1 MTRFLK
7 SLLAFLLLSVLT
19 ATTEPVLAD
28 DFLGGKGG
36 SPFPTF
42 LCPAGMVV
50 TGLVGKAGAVLNT
63 IQLLCG
69 KANGADGDNPYG
81 LITSVDT
88 NPDPKDPNSEAFRGG
103 GPAAAVCPT
112 LTAAKSIEVS
122 MKKWRGNYVVSQIK
136 LTCAYPA
143 DGSTVFPPK
152 VYGNDDGIGRVPA
165 SGQYSNSTSD
175 VASCPEHQLMNGLD
189 GRHGTWIDAVK
200 PHCVATAS
208 LQGG

>member
-7 SLLAFLLLSVLT
+7 SLLAFLLLSILA
-19 ATTEPVLAD
+19 ATTEPALAD
-28 DFLGGKGG
+28 DFLGGPGG
-36 SPFPTF
+36 SPFPPV

-50 TGLVGKAGAVLNT
+50 IGMKGKAGAVLNT

-81 LITSVDT
+81 LITSADT

-103 GPAAAVCPT
+103 GPTSAICPT

-122 MKKWRGNYVVSQIK
+122 MKMWRGHYAVSQIK
-136 LTCAYPA
+136 LACANPA
-143 DGSTVFPPK
+143 DGATVFPPK
-152 VYGNDDGIGRVPA
+152 VYGHDDGIGRVPA
-165 SGQYSNSTSD
+165 KSATSNSD
-175 VASCPEHQLMNGLD
+175 VLSCPEHQLMNGLE
-189 GRHGTWIDAVK
+189 GRHGTWIDAVA
-200 PHCVATAS
+200 PHCVPTAS